1 MRFKKDYT
9 ELQGKYFKTKEDYI
23 KIIVWKKFYLKRN
36 IANKIFKDF

>member
-23 KIIVWKKFYLKRN
+23 KIIV
-36 IANKIFKDF
+36 